1 MYIYIIY
8 IYIYTYY
15 IYIYRYTECSVQIG
29 RPQDCVC
36 HGECDCS
43 DIPAFLHTPM
53 STAVRDSKCGHVK
66 NGVPPN
72 THGVCYLRILE
83 NTVDRP
89 SWICS
94 PLMGDRQRFVVSTH
108 SEDDH
113 PKDQVGL
120 KIKNYTIRFT
130 TTISLV
136 KTIDIHWSFHRYKSA
151 SIHQK
156 SSPKNTDHVSNQWV
170 LSKHIDFKWVK
181 YILFVRS
188 YQQKRQQNT
197 KKKHPPRLLLRP
209 SCQPILRRR
218 CGASRKSSQSMP
230 HWMNRGGGV
239 HLAPVFGGNLKR

>member
-1 MYIYIIY
+1 MSRKGNAIVRI
-8 IYIYTYY
+8 
-15 IYIYRYTECSVQIG
+15 S
-29 RPQDCVC
+29 P
-36 HGECDCS
+36 
-43 DIPAFLHTPM
+43 PFLHTPM

-83 NTVDRP
+83 NTLDRP

-113 PKDQVGL
+113 PKDRVGL

-170 LSKHIDFKWVK
+170 LSRHIDFKWVK

-197 KKKHPPRLLLRP
+197 KKNTLLDFFFGQVVNLF
-209 SCQPILRRR
+209 C
-218 CGASRKSSQSMP
+218 
-230 HWMNRGGGV
+230 GGGAEQAENLPSRCPAGWTGGEESTL
-239 HLAPVFGGNLKR
+239 HQFLGGNLKR